1 MIIKSYLINITQTQK
16 CVSCLKFR
24 LLDCI
29 LILLKSL
36 TDTTNVFSQ
45 VMCAMGKLQPN
56 QIWQP
61 EPEND
66 VREVLM
72 HQITSWPL
80 IKKNEQSVE
89 KHSEVSRHES
99 KTLFTINDTVKK
111 IIL

>member
-1 MIIKSYLINITQTQK
+1 MYDCAMIIKSYLINITQTQK

-80 IKKNEQSVE
+80 IKKMNNQWRNTLKSLVMNP
-89 KHSEVSRHES
+89 KHF
-99 KTLFTINDTVKK
+99 LP
-111 IIL
+111 